1 MVLSCLFFEVGQS
14 FLSDSAAWMTCA
26 IIRSPIL
33 KIIDGGWSHALSL
46 FLQHLL
52 TGPLG
57 FSTVGV
63 AVELDC
69 GPVVIHARLGALLT
83 DGEGWYRRDLF

>member
-1 MVLSCLFFEVGQS
+1 MVISCTFLEVGQS
-14 FLSDSAAWMTCA
+14 FLSDSAAWMTPA

-33 KIIDGGWSHALSL
+33 KSIDRGWSHALSM

-63 AVELDC
+63 AVELD
-69 GPVVIHARLGALLT
+69 GGTVVIHARLGALLT
-83 DGEGWYRRDLF
+83 DGEGWSLRDLF

>member
-1 MVLSCLFFEVGQS
+1 M
-14 FLSDSAAWMTCA
+14 
-26 IIRSPIL
+26 
-33 KIIDGGWSHALSL
+33 

-63 AVELDC
+63 AVELDG

-83 DGEGWYRRDLF
+83 DGEGWSLRDLF